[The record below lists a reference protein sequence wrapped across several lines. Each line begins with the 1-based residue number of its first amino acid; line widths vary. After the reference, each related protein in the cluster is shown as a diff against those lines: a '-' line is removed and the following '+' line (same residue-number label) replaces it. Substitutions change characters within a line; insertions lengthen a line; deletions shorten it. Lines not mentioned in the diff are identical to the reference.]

1 MLAAVCVLFSLLC
14 LAQLTSYVAQIRTG
28 LGTVLHLLLENIPS
42 PEVSGILFDQE
53 SVIEKARTKWAD
65 DPLRNRTTFI
75 AGTNS
80 STPDSLFLSG

>member
-1 MLAAVCVLFSLLC
+1 
-14 LAQLTSYVAQIRTG
+14 
-28 LGTVLHLLLENIPS
+28 LLLENIPS

-75 AGTNS
+75 AGNNS
-80 STPDSLFLSG
+80 STQDSLFSSG